1 MQPGGITHKV
11 AFKDIRNFLAGRFLG
26 ATRDRTLLD
35 EVVKCLFCR
44 AWAQRERQLDT
55 WRDQEP
61 LALSRSFRKTF
72 ALIKANLPDLFAADD
87 ELLLDPES
95 IAYVNARLQAADLFA
110 VDIDPLGDAY
120 QTFIGNESRGNEG
133 QFFTPAPA
141 VAWLVEAVDPRPSER
156 VIDPA
161 CGSGAFLSYTARYL
175 QSQGIGDARAAVNL
189 FGIEKDSYLAR
200 LASQHIA
207 LTTLKSASVCCGDSL
222 ALINAD
228 GISLDAQMKGTFDVV
243 ITNPPFGAKIV
254 SSSETVRARFDLAYK
269 WQRSSSGSYHRTDIL
284 AARTPPQI
292 LFLERI
298 LTLLKPGGRA
308 GIVVP
313 ESVISSPK
321 YGYVVAYLLVHA
333 DITAVVGMPESLFKT
348 SGKGGTH
355 TKTCLLVLRKK
366 IPMRPAARTL
376 LYLAEARW
384 CGHDSR
390 GNPIPR
396 DDLPAILEDYR
407 RGAATKPTYK
417 EAGIWLSKSELRDN
431 VLAPRYYDPAGQRV
445 LGDLSKT
452 HRLVRFGE
460 LVERGIL
467 SYNTG
472 VEVGKL
478 AYGTGDI
485 PFVRTSDLS
494 NWEIKLD
501 PKHCVSEAV
510 YEQYAERLDVRE
522 NDILMVKDGTY
533 LIGTCALVSAYDTS
547 ILFQSHLYKIRVEDS
562 AALHPM
568 LLLALLSSEPVQ
580 RQIRSKQLTQDI
592 IDSLGRR
599 ILDLVLPV
607 PLDAHQQRQ
616 TIEMVSTVIAD
627 RIQARELA
635 RRARQYVTTPLAPVN
650 ETRAHSIDVELP
662 ELEVPRNQLNDV
674 DSGFPKRHVSLN

>member
-1 MQPGGITHKV
+1 MQPGGITHKI

-26 ATRDRTLLD
+26 ATRDRALLD

-44 AWAQRERQLDT
+44 AWAQREGDLDG
-55 WRDQEP
+55 WREQDP
-61 LALSRSFRKTF
+61 VSLSRSFRKIF
-72 ALIKANLPDLFAADD
+72 GHIKSELPDLFAADD

-95 IAYVNARLQAADLFA
+95 IAFVNARLQAADLFA
-110 VDIDPLGDAY
+110 VDSDPLGDAY

-141 VAWLVEAVDPRPSER
+141 VAWLVEAVDPRRSER

-161 CGSGAFLSYTARYL
+161 CGSGAFLSYAARYL
-175 QSQGIGDARAAVNL
+175 QAQGVADAHAAGNL
-189 FGIEKDSYLAR
+189 FGIEKDRYLAR

-207 LTTLKSASVCCGDSL
+207 LTTLKSASVRCGDSL
-222 ALINAD
+222 ALVDAD
-228 GISLDAQMKGTFDVV
+228 GSSLDARSRGTFDVV
-243 ITNPPFGAKIV
+243 ITNPPFGSKIV
-254 SSSETVRARFDLAYK
+254 SSSETVRAGFDLAYK
-269 WQRSSSGSYHRTDIL
+269 WTRSTSGHYQKTDIL
-284 AARTPPQI
+284 GARTPPQI

-313 ESVISSPK
+313 ESLISSPK
-321 YGYVVAYLLVHA
+321 YGYVVAYLLIHA

-366 IPMRPAARTL
+366 VPMRPAARMPI
-376 LYLAEARW
+376 YVAEARW

-396 DDLPAILEDYR
+396 DDLPAILDDYR
-407 RGAATKPTYK
+407 RGAAADPSYK
-417 EAGIWLSKSELRDN
+417 EAGIWLTRSALRDN
-431 VLAPRYYDPAGQRV
+431 ILAPRYYDPAGQRV
-445 LGDLSKT
+445 LGDLSQT
-452 HRLVRFGE
+452 HRLVRFGD
-460 LVERGIL
+460 LVEDGII
-467 SYNTG
+467 SYSTG

-478 AYGTGDI
+478 AYGSGDI

-501 PKHCVSEAV
+501 PKHCVSEAI
-510 YEQYAERLDVRE
+510 YDQYAARLDVRE

-533 LIGTCALVSAYDTS
+533 LIGTCALISAYDTR
-547 ILFQSHLYKIRVEDS
+547 ILFQSHLYKIRVQDTV
-562 AALHPM
+562 ALHPM

-599 ILDLVLPV
+599 ILDLVLPL
-607 PLDAHQQRQ
+607 PINTHQQHE
-616 TIEMVSTVIAD
+616 TIRMVSEVIAD

-635 RRARQYVTTPLAPVN
+635 RKARQYVAAPLAPVN
-650 ETRAHSIDVELP
+650 ELRSAV
-662 ELEVPRNQLNDV
+662 N
-674 DSGFPKRHVSLN
+674 